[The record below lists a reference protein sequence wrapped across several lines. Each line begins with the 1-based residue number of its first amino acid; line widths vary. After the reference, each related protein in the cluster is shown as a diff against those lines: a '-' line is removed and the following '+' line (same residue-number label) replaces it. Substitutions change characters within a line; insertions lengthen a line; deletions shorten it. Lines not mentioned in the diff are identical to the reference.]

1 MTTILPASHDLT
13 DLVSQVA
20 GPVLAEGDPALMT
33 EADPFNVAHV
43 LRPVAAV
50 VATGPTD
57 IAAAVTWAAARGL
70 PVAVQATGHGSFT
83 DLAGHVL
90 VCTHRMSWVEVDPVA
105 RTARVGAGTRWKDV
119 MEAAAPHGLAPLNGS
134 TSHVGVVGYTLGGGH
149 GVLARKYGFAA
160 DHVRWVE
167 LVTAEGRVVEVTA
180 DSDPE
185 LFWALRGGKGN
196 FGIVTAMEFDLVPV
210 SRLYGGGLF
219 YPAEASAELLRRWAS
234 WSATLPEETSTS
246 LAMMQMPP
254 MPTVPPPL
262 QGQKVAHL
270 RFAHQGSTEEGQA
283 LLLPLLE
290 GLGEPLLGGVA
301 EMPYAAV
308 DSIHMDPTDPMPFME
323 RGMLLRELT
332 PETVEAF
339 LGQVGPDAQTPLL
352 LAELRLLGGAVSRQP
367 EVPNAVAGRAGAYS
381 VFLGAVMAGPAAD
394 AAVPA
399 MDALVTALEPWGT
412 GGSLLNFLG
421 PAEPARVVQLWDPED
436 LGRLRAVKER
446 VDPARV
452 FRSGHLIA

>member
-1 MTTILPASHDLT
+1 
-13 DLVSQVA
+13 
-20 GPVLAEGDPALMT
+20 
-33 EADPFNVAHV
+33 
-43 LRPVAAV
+43 
-50 VATGPTD
+50 
-57 IAAAVTWAAARGL
+57 
-70 PVAVQATGHGSFT
+70 
-83 DLAGHVL
+83 
-90 VCTHRMSWVEVDPVA
+90 
-105 RTARVGAGTRWKDV
+105 
-119 MEAAAPHGLAPLNGS
+119 
-134 TSHVGVVGYTLGGGH
+134 
-149 GVLARKYGFAA
+149 
-160 DHVRWVE
+160 
-167 LVTAEGRVVEVTA
+167 
-180 DSDPE
+180 
-185 LFWALRGGKGN
+185 
-196 FGIVTAMEFDLVPV
+196 
-210 SRLYGGGLF
+210 
-219 YPAEASAELLRRWAS
+219 
-234 WSATLPEETSTS
+234 
-246 LAMMQMPP
+246 
-254 MPTVPPPL
+254 
-262 QGQKVAHL
+262 
-270 RFAHQGSTEEGQA
+270 
-283 LLLPLLE
+283 
-290 GLGEPLLGGVA
+290 
-301 EMPYAAV
+301 MPYAAV